1 MNRDEVVLEIYTAI
15 AHANEMRSTDDQI
28 AAAEETGLYGPGGS
42 LDSLGL
48 VSLVL
53 DVEASVNAR
62 MGTNLVLAD
71 ERAMAVGRNPFRDVR
86 SLADYVMSRLA
97 ELELCDP
104 EPLSS

>member
-1 MNRDEVVLEIYTAI
+1 MNRDEVIYEIYMAI
-15 AHANEMRSTDDQI
+15 GHANEMRAADDQI
-28 AAAEETGLYGPGGS
+28 VAAEETGLFGPGGN

-53 DVEASVNAR
+53 DVEAAVNAR

-86 SLADYVMSRLA
+86 SLADNVMSRLV